1 MWFTARGSGSDS
13 GSDIGKK
20 KKKKRKG
27 GSGSDSDDNVNG
39 KDHHLSAW
47 SMIGTSSALNTVF
60 MKSIFFYILSSRIDV
75 FFSFKRLRNF
85 WTILKC

>member
-39 KDHHLSAW
+39 KDHHSSAW
-47 SMIGTSSALNTVF
+47 SMTGTSSALNTVF
-60 MKSIFFYILSSRIDV
+60 MKSIFFLYSLI
-75 FFSFKRLRNF
+75 
-85 WTILKC
+85 

>member
-20 KKKKRKG
+20 KKKKRKE
-27 GSGSDSDDNVNG
+27 GSGSDSDNVNG
-39 KDHHLSAW
+39 KGHHSSAW

-60 MKSIFFYILSSRIDV
+60 MKSIFFLYSLI
-75 FFSFKRLRNF
+75 
-85 WTILKC
+85 